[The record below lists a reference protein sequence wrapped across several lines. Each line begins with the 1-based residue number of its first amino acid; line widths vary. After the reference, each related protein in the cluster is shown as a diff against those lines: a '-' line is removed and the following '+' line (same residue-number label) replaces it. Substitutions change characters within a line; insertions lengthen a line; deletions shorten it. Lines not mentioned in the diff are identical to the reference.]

1 MYIQRKRHYKCSI
14 PEIKAE
20 DYHHDS
26 SITLQNGIRF
36 ETEIPFNSNKTSR
49 DHENNKWTWKG
60 VQYILNYHNK
70 QNRSLSVAMKALY
83 RNAYSKP

>member
-26 SITLQNGIRF
+26 SITLHNGIRL
-36 ETEIPFNSNKTSR
+36 EAEIQFNS
-49 DHENNKWTWKG
+49 KG
-60 VQYILNYHNK
+60 RQEVEKNTK
-70 QNRSLSVAMKALY
+70 
-83 RNAYSKP
+83 

>member
-26 SITLQNGIRF
+26 SITLQNGIRL
-36 ETEIPFNSNKTSR
+36 ETEIAFNS
-49 DHENNKWTWKG
+49 KG
-60 VQYILNYHNK
+60 QQEIEKILSEHDKESNTF
-70 QNRSLSVAMKALY
+70 
-83 RNAYSKP
+83 

>member
-26 SITLQNGIRF
+26 SITLQNGIRL

-49 DHENNKWTWKG
+49 DHEDNK
-60 VQYILNYHNK
+60 
-70 QNRSLSVAMKALY
+70 
-83 RNAYSKP
+83 